1 MSKKDKAQ
9 GLIIPWETADQITL
23 ASLKDQRDVLK
34 DQLKQWRK
42 NPKTDANPNGYWL
55 HPEDVGK
62 NEILI
67 HHMDAIIDYYGG

>member
-9 GLIIPWETADQITL
+9 GLTIPWETADQITL

-67 HHMDAIIDYYGG
+67 HHMDAIINYYGG

>member
-1 MSKKDKAQ
+1 MSKKAKAQ

-62 NEILI
+62 NETLI
-67 HHMDAIIDYYGG
+67 HHMDAIINYYGG